1 MGLSCSAY
9 ENFVTDF
16 HLSGGNI
23 GLKKHSEAL
32 TRKCS
37 VKKVFLESSQNSQ
50 ENNCAQVSFCRCN
63 FIKKEA
69 LAQEFSCEFCEI
81 SKNTFSYRTVPVA
94 ASDHSKEFSRN
105 VVAPVYDALKNFLLL
120 QKAIFHLVKSKQNV
134 CQASKKTGIDLM
146 IWDINNS
153 QINRDIYARHSAL
166 GYGSGESITN
176 HLLNKLETLCSLFL
190 HSGKYILECI

>member
-81 SKNTFSYRTVPVA
+81 SKNTFSYRTVPVT

-105 VVAPVYDALKNFLLL
+105 VVAPVYDTLKNFLLSRKQFSIWL
-120 QKAIFHLVKSKQNV
+120 RANKMSAKHRKRLVLIWWF
-134 CQASKKTGIDLM
+134 GI
-146 IWDINNS
+146 
-153 QINRDIYARHSAL
+153 
-166 GYGSGESITN
+166 
-176 HLLNKLETLCSLFL
+176 
-190 HSGKYILECI
+190 